1 MTIGERLTRERKKLG
16 LTQEELGSKLDIS
29 RQAISKWES
38 DLSLPDTANLIK
50 LSTLFSCSVDYIL
63 LGKEESKETEAQPD
77 DKPLFPLNKKIKEKH
92 SEKTLMGL
100 PLWSI
105 GVKSKG
111 FFSLGFK
118 SEGVFSLG
126 FASKGVFSLGCFSF
140 GGVSIGMASLGALSL
155 GSFSLGI
162 FSLGAISVALVASL
176 GAISIAPLSLGSLSI
191 GEVSV
196 GAFSRGRWFSYGDNA
211 KALVAIGKSKVAGEY
226 TALLPLEGGK
236 GEYLY
241 AVLKENIPSYLRWTL
256 GSVKHLFG
264 L

>member
-1 MTIGERLTRERKKLG
+1 MTIGERLVRERKKLG
-16 LTQEELGSKLDIS
+16 LTQEELGEKLNIS

-38 DLSLPDTANLIK
+38 NISLPDTANLVK
-50 LSTLFSCSVDYIL
+50 LSSLFSCSVDYIL
-63 LGKEESKETEAQPD
+63 KDESEREEPINEEKHFSFRP
-77 DKPLFPLNKKIKEKH
+77 KIKERH
-92 SEKTLMGL
+92 SDKTIMGL

-126 FASKGVFSLGCFSF
+126 FMSRGVFSLGCFSL

-155 GSFSLGI
+155 GSFSFGL
-162 FSLGAISVALVASL
+162 FSLGAISIGLISSL
-176 GAISIAPLSLGSLSI
+176 GAISFAPLSLGALSI

-196 GAFSRGRWFSYGDNA
+196 GGYSRGRWFSYGDNA
-211 KALVAIGKSKVAGEY
+211 KALVAIGKSKVGGTY
-226 TALLPLEGGK
+226 TAFLPLKGGE
-236 GEYLY
+236 GEYLF
-241 AVLKENIPSYLRWTL
+241 AVLKENIPRYLKWTL
-256 GSVKHLFG
+256 GSIKHLFG